1 MFWSLRCFE
10 KEADQQDFALRELFE
25 ERPPP
30 SADCRWK
37 SMHAIHNLLDQHQ
50 ELQHV
55 TRDKVGQVLQVATLR
70 LKDTHGR
77 SDRLVIGNTH
87 LFYHPMADH
96 IRVMQAYATC
106 RQIDEVRREGG
117 SPSESSSPPCP
128 LILCGDLNS
137 DPLSG
142 AVRLLLHRQVEADHF
157 ETWKNLYEYSWDKG
171 EHDFLMDH
179 GFVGNQVNA
188 KHDPIYVDESFQD
201 ANEEQAEVDT
211 EHDDP
216 SNGGPP
222 KIELPPCFPNLI
234 SGYVEIPEFTNYAV
248 DFTETLDY
256 ILASEP
262 DASEQVVGFE
272 AWAAAP
278 VPTSLVMKKEYVAM
292 PNEFMPSDHVSIV
305 CDLTWKQFGM

>member
-10 KEADQQDFALRELFE
+10 KEADQREFALRELFE
-25 ERPPP
+25 ERPPR
-30 SADCRWK
+30 SDCRWK

-50 ELQHV
+50 ELQSV
-55 TRDKVGQVLQVATLR
+55 TRDKVGQVLQVVTLR
-70 LKDTHGR
+70 LKDKHGR

-96 IRVMQAYATC
+96 IRVMQAYAIC
-106 RQIDEVRREGG
+106 RQMDEVRRGA
-117 SPSESSSPPCP
+117 PSKSSPCP
-128 LILCGDLNS
+128 LIICGDLNS

-142 AVRLLLHRQVEADHF
+142 TLRLLLHREVESDHF

-171 EHDFLMDH
+171 EHVFLMDH
-179 GFVGNQVNA
+179 GFVGNEVNA
-188 KHDPIYVDESFQD
+188 KHDPVYVDESFRD
-201 ANEEQAEVDT
+201 AKQEEEEEAGVDT
-211 EHDDP
+211 EHEDP
-216 SNGGPP
+216 SHGGPP

-262 DASEQVVGFE
+262 ASEEGVGFE
-272 AWAAAP
+272 ASAAAP
-278 VPTSLVMKKEYVAM
+278 VPTSLEMKDYVAM

-305 CDLTWKQFGM
+305 CDLKWKHLGE